1 MFGEI
6 TELPNQPA
14 LEEPRFWKNVKLV
27 PMSPMLYSKSFVQGI
42 CWLLSHAREE
52 VERPA
57 HRPLLT
63 CNWQNLQQLHRAG
76 NKKSS
81 LGLPGYPELKIL
93 LCPKKVRY
101 SKESL
106 MFSISF
112 PHEEFANSKVVQSN
126 RPRSQAK
133 TGLKADKI
141 FTLVGR

>member
-14 LEEPRFWKNVKLV
+14 LKELRFWKNAKRVV
-27 PMSPMLYSKSFVQGI
+27 MSPMLYSKSLAQGI
-42 CWLLSHAREE
+42 CWLLGHAREE
-52 VERPA
+52 AERPA
-57 HRPLLT
+57 HRPLLM
-63 CNWQNLQQLHRAG
+63 CNWHNLQQLHRAG

-81 LGLPGYPELKIL
+81 LGLPGYPELESL

-101 SKESL
+101 SKESWML
-106 MFSISF
+106 SISF
-112 PHEEFANSKVVQSN
+112 PHEEFTNSKVVQSK

-141 FTLVGR
+141 FSVVGR